1 MKKQQAAK
9 WRYVLWQTW
18 GCCIVYYVT
27 KKTACVERMLMP

>member
-27 KKTACVERMLMP
+27 KKKHV